1 MAKYIKKKKTLRQRT
16 TNPETSDIRENKI
29 ILIKKGNYNKRRKS
43 FFSKQNN
50 EKNNPISCSKKND
63 NNEALRKNT
72 SEEDKISKEEGEE
85 MQNSRILIYVEEIKD
100 GESINN
106 QEDISSENFMNFP
119 DNYNNI
125 ENSFNEKDFAHA
137 EQVQFNGPNRE
148 NQ

>member
-1 MAKYIKKKKTLRQRT
+1 
-16 TNPETSDIRENKI
+16 
-29 ILIKKGNYNKRRKS
+29 
-43 FFSKQNN
+43 
-50 EKNNPISCSKKND
+50 
-63 NNEALRKNT
+63 
-72 SEEDKISKEEGEE
+72 